1 MLTSNKLWYTIR
13 HLETTNEQQDIMPS
27 VTIKGGVK
35 LRGEVPIYGMK
46 NAVLPCIA
54 AAILTKESVTLKNVP
69 QITDAINMLNII
81 KSLGGTVEWVDEH
94 AVKIQ
99 CNNLNLDTLDKKLVK
114 SMRSSVLLMGSL
126 MARFNQIEL
135 SEPGGCIIGNRPMD
149 DHIAVF
155 KGFGAEIN
163 RIEGGLK
170 LSATKLQGSTFFA
183 RFSVTAT
190 ENALM
195 AASLAEGET
204 VIKLAAREPHVS
216 NLVDML
222 IAMGA
227 KISGRGTSTLKVVG
241 VEKLSGCEHII
252 IPDQI
257 EVGTFIAAAAATRG
271 ELFLKPIVPE
281 HLDALFALMEK
292 IKLPYQVKD
301 DVLHIM
307 PNGSL
312 KAFKLQTGPYPSFP
326 TDCQAPFG
334 VLATQAS
341 GTTLIHD
348 TMFEGRLGYI
358 NELTKMGA
366 NATICDPH
374 RVLITGPTPLYGR
387 EIRSLDLRAGV
398 TLVIAAL
405 IAEGQTTIHDAQILD
420 RGYYKWRERFQA
432 IGAEIK
438 TEMPK
443 EVESLVRTI

>member
-1 MLTSNKLWYTIR
+1 
-13 HLETTNEQQDIMPS
+13 MPS

-35 LRGEVPIYGMK
+35 LRGEVPIFGMK

-54 AAILTKESVTLKNVP
+54 ATILTSQPVTLKNVP
-69 QITDAINMLNII
+69 RITDAINMLKII
-81 KSLGGTVEWVDEH
+81 ESLGGTVEWIEEH
-94 AVKIQ
+94 TVKIQ
-99 CNNLNLDTLDKKLVK
+99 CDNLNIDTLDKKQVK
-114 SMRSSVLLMGSL
+114 SMRSSVLLMGPL
-126 MARFNQIEL
+126 MARFNQIEI
-135 SEPGGCIIGNRPMD
+135 SEPGGCIIVNRPMD

-163 RIEGGLK
+163 RIEGGLQ
-170 LSATKLQGSTFFA
+170 LRATKLQGSTFFA

-195 AASLAEGET
+195 AASLAEGT
-204 VIKLAAREPHVS
+204 TTIKLAAREPHVC
-216 NLVDML
+216 NLIDML
-222 IAMGA
+222 VAMGA
-227 KISGRGTSTLKVVG
+227 KISGRGTSTLTIVG
-241 VEKLSGCEHII
+241 VEKLHGCDHEI

-257 EVGTFIAAAAATRG
+257 EIGTFIAAAAATRG
-271 ELFLKPIVPE
+271 ELFLKPIVAE
-281 HLDALFALMEK
+281 HLDAIFALMEK
-292 IKLPYQVKD
+292 MKLPYEVKGD
-301 DVLHIM
+301 TLHIM

-312 KAFKLQTGPYPSFP
+312 KSFKLQTGPYPSFP
-326 TDCQAPFG
+326 TDLQAPFG
-334 VLATQAS
+334 VIAMQAS
-341 GTTLIHD
+341 GTSLIHD

-358 NELTKMGA
+358 NELIKMGA

-374 RVLITGPTPLYGR
+374 RVLITGPTPLYGT

-405 IAEGQTTIHDAQILD
+405 VAEGQTTIHDAQILD

-443 EVESLVRTI
+443 EVESLVRTM